1 MNLLDKEEYKF
12 LKEDDRFSNKRLAL
26 LTYGGSYAYGTNVE
40 GSDIDLRGIYLPTKQ
55 EILSMTYHK
64 KPFENNET
72 DTVIYPLKQIIELLC
87 NNNPN
92 VIEILGTREED
103 IFKINK
109 IGKMLKDN
117 SHIFLSQKAY
127 DSFNGYA
134 ISQLRRLQN
143 AVARDSLAQPD
154 KEEHILQSI
163 KRRMD
168 TFEISY
174 KDICDGELNL
184 YIDDTDREGYD
195 KEIYIDINLKHYP
208 LRDIKCMLS
217 EMNETV
223 KQYGKLNHR
232 NNKKDEP
239 HLYKHAMHLIRL
251 MMMGTDILEGKGI
264 NTYRKEKDFL
274 LDIRNGKYSFDE
286 IFEITDEYDN
296 KFQEAKKNTA
306 LPKKID
312 MNKVNELI
320 AEINTLILTGEQ

>member
-1 MNLLDKEEYKF
+1 MSLLNQKEYSF
-12 LKEDDRFSNKRLAL
+12 LKEDDRFTNKRLAL
-26 LTYGGSYAYGTNVE
+26 LTYGGSHAYGTNNK

-55 EILSMTYHK
+55 EILSMTYEE
-64 KPFENNET
+64 KPFTDKIT
-72 DTVIYPLKQIIELLC
+72 DTVIYPLKQIVELLC
-87 NNNPN
+87 NCNPN
-92 VIEILGTREED
+92 TIEILGTREED
-103 IFKINK
+103 IFAIND
-109 IGKMLKDN
+109 IGKILREN
-117 SHIFLSQKAY
+117 AYVFLSQKAY

-134 ISQLRRLQN
+134 VSQLRRLQN
-143 AVARDSLAQPD
+143 AIARDSLAQPD

-195 KEIYIDINLKHYP
+195 KEIYIDINLKNYP
-208 LRDIKCMLS
+208 LRDLRSMLG

-232 NNKKDEP
+232 NNKKDEQ

-251 MMMGTDILEGKGI
+251 MMMGIYILEGKGI

-274 LDIRNGKYSFDE
+274 LDIRHGKYSFDE
-286 IFEITDEYDN
+286 IFEITNEYDR
-296 KFQEAKKNTA
+296 KFREAKNHTD
-306 LPKKID
+306 LPKYVD

-320 AEINTLILTGEQ
+320 AEINLQIVND

>member
-1 MNLLDKEEYKF
+1 MSLLNKKEYNF
-12 LKEDDRFSNKRLAL
+12 LKEDDRFTNKRLAL
-26 LTYGGSYAYGTNVE
+26 LTYGGSHAYGTNNK

-55 EILSMTYHK
+55 EILSMTCDE
-64 KPFENNET
+64 KPFTNTVT
-72 DTVIYPLKQIIELLC
+72 DTVIYPLKQIVELLC
-87 NNNPN
+87 NCNPN
-92 VIEILGTREED
+92 TIEILGTREED
-103 IFKINK
+103 IFAIND
-109 IGKMLKDN
+109 IGKILREN
-117 SHIFLSQKAY
+117 AYVFLSQKAY

-134 ISQLRRLQN
+134 VSQLRRLQN
-143 AVARDSLAQPD
+143 AIARDSLAQPD

-195 KEIYIDINLKHYP
+195 KEIYIDINLKNYP
-208 LRDIKCMLS
+208 LRDLRSMLG

-251 MMMGTDILEGKGI
+251 MMMGIDILEGKGI

-274 LDIRNGKYSFDE
+274 LDIRHGKYSFDE
-286 IFEITDEYDN
+286 IFEITDEYDR
-296 KFQEAKKNTA
+296 KFREAKEHTD
-306 LPKKID
+306 LPKYVD
-312 MNKVNELI
+312 MDKVNELI
-320 AEINTLILTGEQ
+320 AEINLQIVNG

>member
-1 MNLLDKEEYKF
+1 MSLLNQKEYSF
-12 LKEDDRFSNKRLAL
+12 LKEDERFTNKRLAL
-26 LTYGGSYAYGTNVE
+26 LTYGGSHAYGTNNK

-55 EILSMTYHK
+55 EILSMTYEE
-64 KPFENNET
+64 KPFTDKIT
-72 DTVIYPLKQIIELLC
+72 DTVIYPLKQIVELLC
-87 NNNPN
+87 NCNPN
-92 VIEILGTREED
+92 TIEILGTREED
-103 IFKINK
+103 IFAIND
-109 IGKMLKDN
+109 IGKILREN
-117 SHIFLSQKAY
+117 AYVFLSQKAY

-134 ISQLRRLQN
+134 VSQLRRLQN
-143 AVARDSLAQPD
+143 AIARDSLAQPD

-195 KEIYIDINLKHYP
+195 KEIYIDINLKNYP
-208 LRDIKCMLS
+208 LRDLRSMLG
-217 EMNETV
+217 EMNETI

-251 MMMGTDILEGKGI
+251 MMMGIDILEGKGI

-274 LDIRNGKYSFDE
+274 LDIRHGKYSFDE
-286 IFEITDEYDN
+286 IFEITNEYDR
-296 KFQEAKKNTA
+296 KFREAKNHTD
-306 LPKKID
+306 LPKYVD

-320 AEINTLILTGEQ
+320 AEINLQIVNG

>member
-1 MNLLDKEEYKF
+1 MSLLNQKEYSF
-12 LKEDDRFSNKRLAL
+12 LKEDERFTNKRLAL
-26 LTYGGSYAYGTNVE
+26 LTYGGSHAYGTNNK

-55 EILSMTYHK
+55 EILSMTYEE
-64 KPFENNET
+64 KPFTDKIT
-72 DTVIYPLKQIIELLC
+72 DTVIYPLKQIVELLC
-87 NNNPN
+87 NCNPN
-92 VIEILGTREED
+92 TIEILGTRDED
-103 IFKINK
+103 IFAIND
-109 IGKMLKDN
+109 IGKILREN
-117 SHIFLSQKAY
+117 AYVFLSQKAY

-134 ISQLRRLQN
+134 VSQLRRLQN
-143 AVARDSLAQPD
+143 AIARDSLAQPD

-195 KEIYIDINLKHYP
+195 KEIYIDINLKNYP
-208 LRDIKCMLS
+208 LRDLRSMLG

-232 NNKKDEP
+232 NNKKDEQ

-251 MMMGTDILEGKGI
+251 MMMGIDILEGKGI

-274 LDIRNGKYSFDE
+274 LDIRHGKYSFDE
-286 IFEITDEYDN
+286 IFEITNEYDR
-296 KFQEAKKNTA
+296 KFREAKNHTD
-306 LPKKID
+306 LPKYVD

-320 AEINTLILTGEQ
+320 AEINLQIVNG

>member
-1 MNLLDKEEYKF
+1 MSLLNKTEYNF
-12 LKEDDRFSNKRLAL
+12 LKEDDRFTNKRLAL
-26 LTYGGSYAYGTNVE
+26 LTYGGSHAYGTNNKD
-40 GSDIDLRGIYLPTKQ
+40 SDIDLRGIYLPTKQ
-55 EILSMTYHK
+55 EILSMTYEE
-64 KPFENNET
+64 KPFTDKIT
-72 DTVIYPLKQIIELLC
+72 DTVIYPLKQIVELLC
-87 NNNPN
+87 NCNPN
-92 VIEILGTREED
+92 TIEILGTREED
-103 IFKINK
+103 IFAIND
-109 IGKMLKDN
+109 IGKILREN
-117 SHIFLSQKAY
+117 AYVFLSQKAY

-134 ISQLRRLQN
+134 VSQLRRLQN
-143 AVARDSLAQPD
+143 AIARDSLAQPD

-195 KEIYIDINLKHYP
+195 KEIYIDINLKNYP
-208 LRDIKCMLS
+208 LRDLRSMLG

-251 MMMGTDILEGKGI
+251 MMMGIDILEGKGI

-274 LDIRNGKYSFDE
+274 LDIRHGKYSFDE
-286 IFEITDEYDN
+286 IFEITNEYDR
-296 KFQEAKKNTA
+296 KFREAKNHTD
-306 LPKKID
+306 LPKYVD

-320 AEINTLILTGEQ
+320 AEINLQIVNE